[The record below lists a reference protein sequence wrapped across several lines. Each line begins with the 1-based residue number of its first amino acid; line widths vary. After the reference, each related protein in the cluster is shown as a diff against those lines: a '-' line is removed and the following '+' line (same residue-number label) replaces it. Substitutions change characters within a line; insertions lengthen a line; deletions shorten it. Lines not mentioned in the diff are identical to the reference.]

1 VSDTLTL
8 TRVYNAPRERVWK
21 AWTDPAQLAKWWGP
35 NGFTSPRCELDARPE
50 GTLRID
56 MRAPDGSVLPLT
68 GVYREVVAPER
79 LVFLCSALDG
89 NGGLIF
95 EVLNTITFAKQGG
108 KTKLTVQTQVLRK
121 IPGADEGQV
130 EGWTQ
135 TLVRLEQFLDN
146 KQRKK

>member
-1 VSDTLTL
+1 MSDTLTL

-21 AWTDPAQLAKWWGP
+21 AWTDPAQVARWWGP
-35 NGFTSPRCELDARPE
+35 AGFTAPRCELDVRPG
-50 GTLRID
+50 GTLGID
-56 MRAPDGSVLPLT
+56 MRAPDGNVLPLT

-79 LVFLCSALDG
+79 LVFVCSALDG
-89 NGGLIF
+89 NGALIF
-95 EVLNTITFAKQGG
+95 EVLNTITFTKQGA

-135 TLVRLEQFLDN
+135 TLVRLEEFLDN
-146 KQRKK
+146 KPRKK

>member
-8 TRVYNAPRERVWK
+8 TRLYNAPRERVWK
-21 AWTDPAQLAKWWGP
+21 AWTDPEQLAQWWGP
-35 NGFTSPRCELDARPE
+35 DGFTTPRCELDVRPA
-50 GTLRID
+50 GMLRID
-56 MRAPDGSVLPLT
+56 MRAPDGNVLPLT

-79 LVFLCSALDG
+79 LVFLCSAVDG
-89 NGGLIF
+89 NGQLIF
-95 EVLNTITFAKQGG
+95 EVLNTISFAKQGG

-121 IPGADEGQV
+121 TPGADEGQV

-135 TLVRLEQFLDN
+135 TLVRLEELLDN